1 MRELARDERHTAPL
15 PRPYALLLL
24 LLAVLLSALLLGCGG
39 RQTGTSP
46 STTTPIPTATPM
58 AATATPTPTATATPT
73 ASRNLEIHHI
83 DVEEG
88 DAALIISP
96 GGQVAMVD
104 DGRWTACGNTVS
116 YLQRLNV
123 TRIDFHFATHYDAD
137 HIGCLDDLA
146 AAGIN
151 VQVACYDRGGSKE
164 TQTFNDYAAACGP
177 KRQTASKGDVITLDG
192 GAEAPV
198 TIRMVDLN
206 GAGVGT
212 SEENALSLVLKL
224 SYGAFDHVFGGD
236 LPGDEPDIESIV
248 GPEVGDV
255 EVYKVHHHGSK
266 SSSNDNWLNA
276 ITPDV
281 GIVSVGDNS
290 YDHPTTEALTRLH
303 NHRVKTYWTNTGSG
317 VMPDPGWDRVAGTIV
332 IAARPGL
339 GESFTVSGQDFTDS
353 YPNR

>member
-1 MRELARDERHTAPL
+1 MRELAHGERHIAPL
-15 PRPYALLLL
+15 PRPRVLLPLPLAALLSVLL
-24 LLAVLLSALLLGCGG
+24 LSCGG
-39 RQTGTSP
+39 FERSTSGN
-46 STTTPIPTATPM
+46 TATP
-58 AATATPTPTATATPT
+58 AATATPT
-73 ASRNLEIHHI
+73 ASRDLQIHHI

-96 GGQVAMVD
+96 GGRVAMVD
-104 DGRWTACGNTVS
+104 NGRRTACSNTVS

-164 TQTFNDYAAACGP
+164 TQTFNDYAAACGA

-192 GAEAPV
+192 GSEASV
-198 TIRMVDLN
+198 TIRVVDLN
-206 GAGVGT
+206 GAGVST
-212 SEENALSLVLKL
+212 DEENALSLVLKL

-236 LPGDEPDIESIV
+236 LPGGGDAPDIESIV
-248 GPEVGDV
+248 GPEVGAV

-266 SSSNDNWLNA
+266 SSSNDNWLDA
-276 ITPDV
+276 TTPEV
-281 GIVSVGDNS
+281 GIIPVGDNS
-290 YDHPTTEALTRLH
+290 YGHPTTEALTRLH
-303 NHRVKTYWTNTGSG
+303 NHGVKSYWTNTGSG
-317 VMPDPGWDRVAGTIV
+317 AMPDVVWDRVSGSIV
-332 IAARPGL
+332 IEARPGL